1 MDVNRVAF
9 FHGMESKPVSEKN
22 RVLESGFS
30 FVYAPPMNYR
40 DPSLFTE
47 VLNQVKESNIELL
60 IGSSMGGWFAYC
72 ISTLTGIPTL
82 LFNPA
87 LHSRQFDP
95 QIELGEVKSHHT
107 VILGRHDRI
116 IDPVTSL
123 QWLAENKVNSS
134 SWYVEMEHRIPIEV
148 FEKWVGAMK
157 LT

>member
-1 MDVNRVAF
+1 
-9 FHGMESKPVSEKN
+9 
-22 RVLESGFS
+22 
-30 FVYAPPMNYR
+30 MNYR
-40 DPSLFTE
+40 DPGLFTE

-107 VILGRHDRI
+107 VILGRHDEI
-116 IDPVTSL
+116 IDPLHSL

>member
-40 DPSLFTE
+40 DPGLFTE

-107 VILGRHDRI
+107 VILGRHDGI
-116 IDPVTSL
+116 IDPIHSL

-148 FEKWVGAMK
+148 FEKWVGAMQ

>member
-1 MDVNRVAF
+1 MSINRVAF

-40 DPSLFTE
+40 DPSLFRA

-72 ISTLTGIPTL
+72 ISSLTGIPTL

-87 LHSRQFDP
+87 LHSRHFDP

-107 VILGRHDRI
+107 VILGRQDGI

-134 SWYVEMEHRIPIEV
+134 PWYVEMEHRIPIDV
-148 FEKWVGAMK
+148 FERWVGSMK
-157 LT
+157 LI